1 MFHVWDS
8 VCVRQLSAP
17 LLRRDLGPVS
27 QYFADCLISC
37 PAKCRLAD
45 YLTVCE
51 LVFLDG
57 ENLDDEHLDSQRLDL
72 FHTLI

>member
-1 MFHVWDS
+1 MAFAMTLTF
-8 VCVRQLSAP
+8 CLS
-17 LLRRDLGPVS
+17 LLKVSDLSG
-27 QYFADCLISC
+27 
-37 PAKCRLAD
+37 

-57 ENLDDEHLDSQRLDL
+57 ENLDDEHLDSQCLDL

>member
-1 MFHVWDS
+1 M
-8 VCVRQLSAP
+8 RLLP
-17 LLRRDLGPVS
+17 LLWEFVLLFQQIMG
-27 QYFADCLISC
+27 
-37 PAKCRLAD
+37 